1 MFVGYNIMVSK
12 LVEQLID
19 TPIGQMLAIADDNY
33 LYMLKFADQ
42 SKLTHYRMVVSKGL
56 SAEIGV
62 GTCPIIEQLKKEL
75 HDYFNGEL
83 KEFQTPTYLL
93 GNDFQKIVWSA
104 LQEVPYGKTASYQE
118 IAVNINKPRS
128 ARAIG
133 NSNARNFLLI
143 LVPCH
148 RIIRVDNTLG
158 GYAAGIHRKQH
169 LLALESN
176 CLEESKAL
184 A

>member
-1 MFVGYNIMVSK
+1 LVRDFGLWYGPSPGSKKCNIDSDEYQGFAFGIGIERMAMLKYNIPDLRKFFECDFVGCNTMGFK

-93 GNDFQKIVWSA
+93 GNDFQK
-104 LQEVPYGKTASYQE
+104 
-118 IAVNINKPRS
+118 
-128 ARAIG
+128 
-133 NSNARNFLLI
+133 
-143 LVPCH
+143 
-148 RIIRVDNTLG
+148 
-158 GYAAGIHRKQH
+158 
-169 LLALESN
+169 
-176 CLEESKAL
+176 
-184 A
+184 